1 MTELFWLLYS
11 GGYLIFAIIFLFI
24 GNKLFDRLT
33 PYSVNTHLT
42 EKDNAAVGL
51 LLSGFMLGITA
62 VLCGVLAGDTPE
74 KPDWQSFSKDLIPIL
89 IYGSLGLLMLFAAG
103 ILNDKIV
110 LRRFSNQEEIVTN
123 QNSAVGIIMAATYIG
138 SGLIIAGSIS
148 GGLDIGSVILTF
160 FIAQCG
166 FIIFGLVYQLVTK
179 YDDQKEIGQ
188 NKNLAAGIGFSGNLI
203 AFSMILTKGLTVD
216 VELSVTWNLAD
227 RLLHML
233 YYGIAGSLLLVILRF
248 ITDRVFLPGGRISE
262 EVVKDKNLNAG
273 YIEAT
278 LALSVGAIL
287 FFCL

>member
-62 VLCGVLAGDTPE
+62 VLRGVLAGDTPE

>member
-1 MTELFWLLYS
+1 
-11 GGYLIFAIIFLFI
+11 
-24 GNKLFDRLT
+24 
-33 PYSVNTHLT
+33 
-42 EKDNAAVGL
+42 
-51 LLSGFMLGITA
+51 
-62 VLCGVLAGDTPE
+62 
-74 KPDWQSFSKDLIPIL
+74 
-89 IYGSLGLLMLFAAG
+89 
-103 ILNDKIV
+103 
-110 LRRFSNQEEIVTN
+110 
-123 QNSAVGIIMAATYIG
+123 MAATYTG

-148 GGLDIGSVILTF
+148 GGLDIRSVISTF
-160 FIAQCG
+160 LIAQCG
-166 FIIFGLVYQLVTK
+166 FIIFGLVYQLVTR

-203 AFSMILTKGLTVD
+203 AFSIILMKGLTVD
-216 VELSVTWNLAD
+216 VELTVAWDLAD

-278 LALSVGAIL
+278 LAISVGAIL